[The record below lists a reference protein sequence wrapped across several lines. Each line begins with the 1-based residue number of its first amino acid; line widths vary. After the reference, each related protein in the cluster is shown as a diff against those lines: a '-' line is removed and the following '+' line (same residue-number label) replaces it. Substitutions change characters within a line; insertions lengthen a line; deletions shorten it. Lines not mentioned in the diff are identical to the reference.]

1 MLGIMFDENN
11 ACNKSETTP
20 EFLIYP
26 KCPRA
31 ANVLI
36 VFPSKQFHLNSDTRI
51 GNWAEKDKGVGFAL
65 SH

>member
-1 MLGIMFDENN
+1 MFDEAN
-11 ACNKSETTP
+11 ACNKLETTP
-20 EFLIYP
+20 EFIKCP

-36 VFPSKQFHLNSDTRI
+36 VFPSKQFHLNSDTSI
-51 GNWAEKDKGVGFAL
+51 GNRAEKDKGFGCAL